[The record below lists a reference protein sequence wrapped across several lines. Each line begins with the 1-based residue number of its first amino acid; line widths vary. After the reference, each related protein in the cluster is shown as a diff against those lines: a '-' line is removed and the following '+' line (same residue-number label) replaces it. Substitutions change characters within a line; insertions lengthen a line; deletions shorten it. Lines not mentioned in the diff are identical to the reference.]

1 MNAAGTALGA
11 PVPLWL
17 VLASAACA
25 VGIALLLAAR
35 TLERVGPAYRAR
47 FTEAVARQLA
57 RSHLYVDPGRLMAL
71 NLAIAVAASGAALWL
86 AGSLP
91 AAAAA
96 ALASGLLPRIA
107 LALVSRRRR
116 HAFRQQLPDL
126 LMLVA
131 GSLRAGLGLAQ
142 ALGQTA
148 AEIDAPAR
156 QEIELMLREQRL
168 GASFDDALAGLER
181 RMPLEETALLCA
193 ALRISRE
200 TGGNLAETLESL
212 GDSMRRKVAIEG
224 KIRALTAQGRLQGWA
239 MGLLP
244 MLCAALLWLVEP
256 VAMSALF
263 TTRYGLA
270 TCAFVLAMQAVGLLF
285 LRRVM
290 RIDV

>member
-1 MNAAGTALGA
+1 VNPAASTL
-11 PVPLWL
+11 PLWL
-17 VLASAACA
+17 VLASAAGA
-25 VGIALLLAAR
+25 VAIALLLGTRALAH
-35 TLERVGPAYRAR
+35 LAPAYRDR
-47 FTEAVARQLA
+47 FTDAVARQLA
-57 RSHLYVDPGRLMAL
+57 RAHLYVDPGRLMAM
-71 NLAIAVAASGAALWL
+71 NLATAVAASGLVLWL
-86 AGSLP
+86 ADSLL

-96 ALASGLLPRIA
+96 ALATGFVPRLV
-107 LALVSRRRR
+107 LAVIRRRR
-116 HAFRQQLPDL
+116 QHAFRQQLPDL
-126 LMLVA
+126 LMLAA

-148 AEIDAPAR
+148 AEIDPPAR

-212 GDSMRRKVAIEG
+212 GDAMRRKVAIEG

-256 VAMSALF
+256 VAMAALF
-263 TTRYGLA
+263 TTWYGLA
-270 TCAFVLAMQAVGLLF
+270 TCGFVLVMQAIGLHF